1 MSTKSIVRL
10 HRLALVADVA
20 GFTFVS
26 GEAAYA
32 AAASHPAPV
41 LGVVDTDLLLQKSLA
56 AQGVRLERDKFAN
69 GYQAQIKDQ
78 EAKLRTEDQELSNQR
93 GVLAPD
99 VFQQRAQAFQQKITE
114 FQTQVK
120 DKQDRLDYS
129 FQLAMQE
136 IGNTIMVVS
145 SEVAKTEGINA
156 VLARSQLMIFDPGM
170 DITNSVLE
178 KLNQRLP
185 SVKFQDPATLQRQAD
200 GQAVAGV
207 PGVPGTGGA
216 APVPAPKAPAK
227 K

>member
-10 HRLALVADVA
+10 HRFALAAVVA
-20 GFTFVS
+20 GMTFVS

-32 AAASHPAPV
+32 AAAHPAPI

-56 AQGVRLERDKFAN
+56 AQGVRLERDKYAN
-69 GYQAQIKDQ
+69 GYQAAIKDQ
-78 EAKLRTEDQELSNQR
+78 EAKLKTEDQELSTQR

-99 VFQQRAQAFQQKITE
+99 VFQQRAQAFQQKIND
-114 FQTQVK
+114 FQVQVK

-145 SEVAKTEGINA
+145 SEVAKGEGINA

-170 DITNSVLE
+170 DITNAVLE

-185 SVKFQDPATLQRQAD
+185 SVKFQDPATLQRPGE
-200 GQAVAGV
+200 GQPVAAAGT
-207 PGVPGTGGA
+207 PGV
-216 APVPAPKAPAK
+216 PVPAPKAPAK

>member
-1 MSTKSIVRL
+1 MSTKSILRL
-10 HRLALVADVA
+10 HRFALAAVVA
-20 GFTFVS
+20 GMTFVS
-26 GEAAYA
+26 GQAAQA
-32 AAASHPAPV
+32 AAASHPAPI

-69 GYQAQIKDQ
+69 SYQALIKD
-78 EAKLRTEDQELSNQR
+78 EDTKLRTEDQALSQQR

-99 VFQQRAQAFQQKITE
+99 VFQQRAQDFQKKITD
-114 FQTQVK
+114 FQAQVK
-120 DKQDRLDYS
+120 EKQYRLDYS

-170 DITNSVLE
+170 DITNAVLE

-185 SVKFQDPATLQRQAD
+185 SVKFQDPATLQIPAE
-200 GQAVAGV
+200 GQAVAAAGA
-207 PGVPGTGGA
+207 PGA
-216 APVPAPKAPAK
+216 APATPIPAPKAPAK

>member
-1 MSTKSIVRL
+1 MSTKSIVRF
-10 HRLALVADVA
+10 HRLALAAVVA
-20 GFTFVS
+20 GVTLIS
-26 GEAAYA
+26 GEAAQA
-32 AAASHPAPV
+32 AAAAHPTPV

-56 AQGVRLERDKFAN
+56 AQGVRLEREKYAN
-69 GYQAQIKDQ
+69 SYQSAIKDQ
-78 EAKLRTEDQELSNQR
+78 ETKLRTEDQDLSNQR

-99 VFQQRAQAFQQKITE
+99 VFQQRAQE
-114 FQTQVK
+114 FQKKLADFQAQVK

-170 DITNSVLE
+170 DITNAVLE

-185 SVKFQDPATLQRQAD
+185 SVKFQDPATLQRQAE
-200 GQAVAGV
+200 GQPVAAASA
-207 PGVPGTGGA
+207 A
-216 APVPAPKAPAK
+216 APAITPAPAPAK
-227 K
+227 KK